1 MRVKALCAQ
10 TATQGDPFGT
20 VKISGPRRKRGNC
33 QKHLSW
39 NILKL
44 QIPLCGGTL
53 PIWVRRTMEVVKL
66 ERLWKRTRGLSMRA
80 SWESRGSQRVNKL

>member
-1 MRVKALCAQ
+1 MRAKALCAQ

-20 VKISGPRRKRGNC
+20 VKITKPKQKRGNC

-39 NILKL
+39 DILKL

-53 PIWVRRTMEVVKL
+53 PMWVSLTMEVVKL
-66 ERLWKRTRGLSMRA
+66 ERLWKRTRGFSMRA
-80 SWESRGSQRVNKL
+80 P